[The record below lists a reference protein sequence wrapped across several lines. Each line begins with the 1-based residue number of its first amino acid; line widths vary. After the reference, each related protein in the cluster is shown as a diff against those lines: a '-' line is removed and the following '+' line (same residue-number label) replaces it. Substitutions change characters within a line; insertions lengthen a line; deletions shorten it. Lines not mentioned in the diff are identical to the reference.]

1 MVLSASWIPPL
12 RVASTGVGPKC
23 PKWPFHSCVR
33 GFRVLPCGLSLHRVT
48 ESSHSVAP
56 GSTNPRSTHPLV
68 PPNRPCPSSLLQGRC
83 CLGAVLYHM
92 TLPPRPSPP
101 QVIGPGPSR
110 GWPMTF
116 EVPWLAQNFEEC
128 QLDQSDSPLGP
139 LAPKNQT
146 VSSQCV
152 TGCREDQ

>member
-1 MVLSASWIPPL
+1 MA
-12 RVASTGVGPKC
+12 R
-23 PKWPFHSCVR
+23 VR
-33 GFRVLPCGLSLHRVT
+33 GPWFCLPAGFLLFVWHPPEWGQNVQNGLFILVSGAFRVLPCGLSLHRVT

-139 LAPKNQT
+139 LAPKNQYRHS
-146 VSSQCV
+146 V
-152 TGCREDQ
+152 